1 MNTLRVG
8 ADFDGHTYQ
17 PELDFGRLTSQLIR
31 VYVAMRD
38 GRWRT
43 LDEIQVLAGG
53 QQAAVSARLRDLRK
67 SKFGA
72 HTVERR
78 RRGNGERGLFEYRL
92 CK

>member
-1 MNTLRVG
+1 MNDLRVG
-8 ADFDGHTYQ
+8 GDFDGHTYQ

-38 GRWRT
+38 GQWRT
-43 LDEIQVLAGG
+43 LDELQVLAGG

-67 SKFGA
+67 VKFGA
-72 HTVERR
+72 HMVERR

-92 CK
+92 KP